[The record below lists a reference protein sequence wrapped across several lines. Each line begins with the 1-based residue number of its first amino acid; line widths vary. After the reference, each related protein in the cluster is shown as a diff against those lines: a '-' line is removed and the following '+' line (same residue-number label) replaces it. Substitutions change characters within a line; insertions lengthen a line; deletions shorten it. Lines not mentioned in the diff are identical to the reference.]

1 MMLVLFLFV
10 FTFKILFMLQRYKKI
25 LIYAKKLNKYSR
37 ILQIYLHNSKKSS
50 TFAPQKVYG
59 NNVNY
64 QIN

>member
-1 MMLVLFLFV
+1 
-10 FTFKILFMLQRYKKI
+10 MLQRYKKI
-25 LIYAKKLNKYSR
+25 LIYAKKLKKYSR